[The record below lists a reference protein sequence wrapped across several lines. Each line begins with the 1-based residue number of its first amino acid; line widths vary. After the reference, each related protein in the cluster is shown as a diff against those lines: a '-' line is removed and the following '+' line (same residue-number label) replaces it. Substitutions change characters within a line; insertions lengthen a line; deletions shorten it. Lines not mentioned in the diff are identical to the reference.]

1 MEGKGRVERL
11 ERDRER
17 WRDEMKDRERM
28 EFKLRAKGQM
38 IKSKLSGSKWKN
50 IPEKVN

>member
-1 MEGKGRVERL
+1 VEGKGRVERL

-28 EFKLRAKGQM
+28 EERKINQNHVAWTSHQ
-38 IKSKLSGSKWKN
+38 
-50 IPEKVN
+50 

>member
-1 MEGKGRVERL
+1 LRETEIEKG
-11 ERDRER
+11 
-17 WRDEMKDRERM
+17 WWKDRERM